1 MPHFISDFFGT
12 WHAWW
17 YATEPIATHVLWGLP
32 VFIWARIGKLLEF
45 AGALFMVIDWIGR
58 QRLAQGAKEADVLL
72 SVFGSM
78 PQIASVRD
86 TLKVGMWMLGSENR
100 VRTVNV
106 TLIVIGFLLDFMGS

>member
-12 WHAWW
+12 WPHGGMRRSRLPL
-17 YATEPIATHVLWGLP
+17 TCFGVGGLHLG
-32 VFIWARIGKLLEF
+32 ANRQLLES